1 MGNKFER
8 ASSQL
13 HFFRLF
19 LPDIHTATGTKK
31 NFEKMFLVLLLLFF
45 LFESELLLQIKHS
58 HTDNITL
65 SGTKV
70 GKKKDKKE
78 QQQQK
83 KISVV
88 CAFFFP
94 PKGKKKRQQSP
105 TNRNKL

>member
-1 MGNKFER
+1 MRSMGNKFER

-13 HFFRLF
+13 HFFPLF
-19 LPDIHTATGTKK
+19 LPNIHAATGTKKK

-70 GKKKDKKE
+70 GKKKIKKSNNNNN
-78 QQQQK
+78 K
-83 KISVV
+83 K
-88 CAFFFP
+88 
-94 PKGKKKRQQSP
+94 
-105 TNRNKL
+105 NN

>member
-1 MGNKFER
+1 MRSMGNKFER

-70 GKKKDKKE
+70 GKKKIKK
-78 QQQQK
+78 
-83 KISVV
+83 SNNN
-88 CAFFFP
+88 
-94 PKGKKKRQQSP
+94 KKK
-105 TNRNKL
+105 